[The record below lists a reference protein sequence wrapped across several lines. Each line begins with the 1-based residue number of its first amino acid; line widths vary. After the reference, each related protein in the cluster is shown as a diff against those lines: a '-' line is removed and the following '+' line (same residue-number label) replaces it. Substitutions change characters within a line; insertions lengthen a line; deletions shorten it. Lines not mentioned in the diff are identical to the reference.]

1 MYRALRQPQTIRNVT
16 TLSDRPTALPPYR
29 PTAYPPSVPSRP
41 SALRLALAATS
52 ALLMLFIVG
61 PLVRLVLEAGPMS
74 LGAAL
79 GDREVRSSIIL
90 TLFCATAA
98 TAFGAL
104 LGLPLAWALARRKF
118 PGRRLVQGLVDL
130 PVVVPHPVAGIAL
143 LLFLGRRSVI
153 GGTLA
158 GMGLEIVNHAGG
170 IIAAMAFVSIPILV
184 SGAREAFAGVDP
196 RLERV
201 ARSLGDTP
209 ATAFR
214 RVTLPLAGRGIVA
227 AALLAWARAVSEFGA
242 VVVLTYNPKVASVL
256 IFDRFTTDGL
266 VGALPAALALLLV
279 ALGVF
284 LVVRL
289 LQPKE
294 TR

>member
-1 MYRALRQPQTIRNVT
+1 M
-16 TLSDRPTALPPYR
+16 
-29 PTAYPPSVPSRP
+29 PSRP
-41 SALRLALAATS
+41 TALRLALAATS

-79 GDREVRSSIIL
+79 GDREVRSSILL
-90 TLFCATAA
+90 TLVCATAA

-143 LLFLGRRSVI
+143 LLFLGRRSLI

>member
-1 MYRALRQPQTIRNVT
+1 
-16 TLSDRPTALPPYR
+16 
-29 PTAYPPSVPSRP
+29 
-41 SALRLALAATS
+41 
-52 ALLMLFIVG
+52 MLFIVG

-74 LGAAL
+74 LATAFA
-79 GDREVRSSIIL
+79 DAEVRASIVL
-90 TLFCATAA
+90 TLVCATAA
-98 TAFGAL
+98 TIFGAL
-104 LGLPLAWALARRKF
+104 LGLPLAWALARRDF

-143 LLFLGRRSVI
+143 LLFLGRRSAI
-153 GGTLA
+153 GGALA
-158 GMGLEIVNHAGG
+158 DLGLEVVNHAPG
-170 IIAAMAFVSIPILV
+170 IVAAMAFVSIPILV
-184 SGAREAFAGVDP
+184 SGAREAFASVDP

-209 ATAFR
+209 AAAFR
-214 RVTLPLAGRGIVA
+214 RVTLPLAGRGIIA

-242 VVVLTYNPKVASVL
+242 VVVLTYNPKAASVL

-279 ALGVF
+279 ALAVF

-289 LQPKE
+289 LQP
-294 TR
+294 RQIR